1 MKKIVLFLI
10 LLLVV
15 TKVNALELTPNAK
28 SSILMEAST
37 GEVIYKYN
45 ENEKRAPASMTKMMS
60 LIIIMEEIEKGNL
73 KWNEKIK
80 ISENAAS
87 MGGSQIYLE
96 AGESMSVHD
105 LVKGVSMASANDA
118 VVALAE
124 RISGS
129 EAEFVKEMNNQSK
142 KLYLTNTNFKNA
154 TGLDEEG
161 HYSSARDMALIAR
174 ELVKH
179 KKILEFS
186 STYEDYLRQN
196 TNKKFWLVNTNKL
209 IKTYE
214 GMDGLKTGFTQNALY
229 CLTATATR
237 NNMRLIGV
245 VMGEKESKV
254 RNSEMSNM
262 LDYGFNLY
270 EVSTLV
276 KKGKEVG
283 RYTDS
288 KSSSISTDVITKN
301 DINILNKKGSKK
313 RKVSYTVKL
322 SKKELPI
329 KKGEVVGKLIA
340 KENGKDIF
348 KVDVVAG
355 KRIKKANIIELYL
368 RNIGE
373 FINGEY
379 VFNSS
384 N

>member
-1 MKKIVLFLI
+1 MKKILLFIIMFMLFI
-10 LLLVV
+10 
-15 TKVNALELTPNAK
+15 TNSKALTLAPNAK
-28 SSILMEAST
+28 SSILIEAST
-37 GEVIYKYN
+37 GEVIYSNN

-73 KWNEKIK
+73 KWDEKIK
-80 ISENAAS
+80 VSETAAS

-96 AGESMSVHD
+96 AGETMTVHD

-129 EAEFVKEMNNQSK
+129 ESEFVKKMNK
-142 KLYLTNTNFKNA
+142 KAKNLNLTNTYFKNS
-154 TGLDEEG
+154 TGLDEDG
-161 HYSSARDMALIAR
+161 HYSSARDMSLIAR

-214 GMDGLKTGFTQNALY
+214 GMDGLKTGFTQSALY

-254 RNSEMSNM
+254 RNSEMSDM
-262 LDYGFNLY
+262 LDYGFNLFK
-270 EVSTLV
+270 VNNLI
-276 KKGKEVG
+276 KKGEVVG
-283 RYTDS
+283 RYTDN
-288 KSSSISTDVITKN
+288 KSSSISTKVVASD

-313 RKVSYTVKL
+313 RKITYDVIIKQ
-322 SKKELPI
+322 KQLPI
-329 KKGEVVGKLIA
+329 KKGEVVGYLEA
-340 KENGKDIF
+340 KENGHKIF
-348 KVDVVAG
+348 TVDVVTE
-355 KRIKKANIIELYL
+355 KKIKKANIIELFI

-373 FINGEY
+373 FINGE
-379 VFNSS
+379 FFL
-384 N
+384 

>member
-1 MKKIVLFLI
+1 MKKY
-10 LLLVV
+10 LLLLIMLFFIP
-15 TKVNALELTPNAK
+15 KVSALSLAPNAK
-28 SSILMEAST
+28 SAVLIESST
-37 GEVIYKYN
+37 GEIIYSNN

-60 LIIIMEEIEKGNL
+60 LIIIMDEIEKGSL

-105 LVKGVSMASANDA
+105 LVKGISMASANDA

-129 EAEFVKEMNNQSK
+129 EQEFVKEMNNRVK
-142 KLYLTNTNFKNA
+142 KLGLKNTNFKNS

-161 HYSSARDMALIAR
+161 HYSSAMDMALIAK

-229 CLTATATR
+229 CLTATASK

-254 RNSEMSNM
+254 RNSEMSDM

-270 EVSTLV
+270 KVNTLV

-283 RYTDS
+283 KYTDN
-288 KSSSISTDVITKN
+288 KSSSISTKVITN
-301 DINILNKKGSKK
+301 EDINILNKKGSKK
-313 RKVSYTVKL
+313 RKIYYEVKL
-322 SKKELPI
+322 EKKKLPI
-329 KKGEVVGKLIA
+329 KKGTTVGKLIA
-340 KENGKDIF
+340 KENGKEIF
-348 KVDVVAG
+348 KVDVVTER
-355 KRIKKANIIELYL
+355 RIKKANIFELFI

-373 FINGEY
+373 FINGDY
-379 VFNSS
+379 IF
-384 N
+384 

>member
-1 MKKIVLFLI
+1 MKKLLFLLVLFMF
-10 LLLVV
+10 VS
-15 TKVNALELTPNAK
+15 KVNAISLAPNAK

-37 GEVIYKYN
+37 GEIIYMNN

-105 LVKGVSMASANDA
+105 LVKGVSIASANDA

-129 EAEFVKEMNNQSK
+129 EEEFVKKMNSK
-142 KLYLTNTNFKNA
+142 GKELNLNNTNFKNA
-154 TGLDEEG
+154 TGLDEDG
-161 HYSSARDMALIAR
+161 HYSSAKDMAFIAR

-229 CLTATATR
+229 CLTATAKR

-254 RNSEMSNM
+254 RNNEMSDM

-270 EVSTLV
+270 KVNTLV
-276 KKGKEVG
+276 KKGEEVG
-283 RYTDS
+283 KYTDN
-288 KSSSISTDVITKN
+288 KSSSISTKVITKDN
-301 DINILNKKGSKK
+301 IYILNKKGTKK
-313 RKVSYTVKL
+313 RKVVYEVKL
-322 SKKELPI
+322 DKKNLPI
-329 KKGEVVGKLIA
+329 KKGEKVGKLIA
-340 KENGKDIF
+340 KENGKKIF
-348 KVDVVAG
+348 EVDVITE
-355 KRIKKANIIELYL
+355 KRIKKANVIELYL

-373 FINGEY
+373 FINGDY
-379 VFNSS
+379 LLNSS
-384 N
+384 R

>member
-1 MKKIVLFLI
+1 MKKI
-10 LLLVV
+10 LLLLLIILFIP
-15 TKVNALELTPNAK
+15 KVNALSLTPNSK
-28 SSILMEAST
+28 STILIEAST
-37 GEVIYKYN
+37 GEVIYSKN

-60 LIIIMEEIEKGNL
+60 LILIMDEIEKRNL
-73 KWNEKIK
+73 KWDEKIK
-80 ISENAAS
+80 ISDNAAL

-96 AGESMSVHD
+96 AGESMTVQD
-105 LVKGVSMASANDA
+105 LIKGISMASANDA

-129 EAEFVKEMNNQSK
+129 EQEFVKKMNEKSK
-142 KLYLTNTNFKNA
+142 ELGLNNTNFKNA

-161 HYSSARDMALIAR
+161 HYSSAKDMALIAR

-179 KKILEFS
+179 KRILDFS

-229 CLTATATR
+229 CLTATAKK

-245 VMGEKESKV
+245 VMGESDSKV
-254 RNSEMSNM
+254 RNSEMSSL

-270 EVSTLV
+270 KVNRLV
-276 KKGKEVG
+276 KKGQEVG
-283 RYTDS
+283 KYIDN
-288 KSSSISTDVITKN
+288 KSSSISTKVITTS

-313 RKVSYTVKL
+313 GKIVYEVKIN
-322 SKKELPI
+322 KKKLPI
-329 KKGEVVGKLIA
+329 KKGATVGNLIA
-340 KENGKDIF
+340 KENGKEIF
-348 KVDVVAG
+348 RTNVVSS
-355 KRIKKANIIELYL
+355 KKIKKANILELYI

-373 FINGEY
+373 FL
-379 VFNSS
+379 NSDYIF
-384 N
+384 

>member
-1 MKKIVLFLI
+1 MKKICLLFI
-10 LLLVV
+10 MLLFIP
-15 TKVNALELTPNAK
+15 KVSALKLSPNAK

-37 GEVIYKYN
+37 GEIIYSFN

-60 LIIIMEEIEKGNL
+60 LILIMEEIENGNL

-96 AGESMSVHD
+96 AGEIMNVHD
-105 LVKGVSMASANDA
+105 LVKGISMASANDA

-129 EAEFVKEMNNQSK
+129 EEEFVKKMNKRSRD
-142 KLYLTNTNFKNA
+142 LGLTNTNFKNA

-161 HYSSARDMALIAR
+161 HYSSAKDMGLIAK

-209 IKTYE
+209 IKTYP
-214 GMDGLKTGFTQNALY
+214 GMDGLKTGFTENALY

-245 VMGEKESKV
+245 VMGESDSKT
-254 RNSEMSNM
+254 RNSEMSDM
-262 LDYGFNLY
+262 LDYGFNMYKINNL
-270 EVSTLV
+270 L
-276 KKGKEVG
+276 KKGKVVG
-283 RYTDS
+283 KYIDN
-288 KSSSISTDVITKN
+288 KSSSISTKVITN
-301 DINILNKKGSKK
+301 ESINVLNKKGKPKRKITYNIKMSKK
-313 RKVSYTVKL
+313 K
-322 SKKELPI
+322 LPI

-340 KENGKDIF
+340 KENGKKIF
-348 KVDVVAG
+348 ESNVVAS
-355 KRIKKANIIELYL
+355 KRIKKANIVELYL
-368 RNIGE
+368 RYIGE
-373 FINGEY
+373 FIGGY
-379 VFNSS
+379 YIFNSS

>member
-1 MKKIVLFLI
+1 MKKIYLLFI
-10 LLLVV
+10 MLLFIP
-15 TKVNALELTPNAK
+15 KVSALKLSPNAK

-37 GEVIYKYN
+37 GEIIYSYN

-60 LIIIMEEIEKGNL
+60 LILIMEEIEKGNL

-80 ISENAAS
+80 VSENAAS

-96 AGESMSVHD
+96 AGEIMSVHD
-105 LVKGVSMASANDA
+105 LVKGISMASANDA

-129 EAEFVKEMNNQSK
+129 EEEFVKRMNSK
-142 KLYLTNTNFKNA
+142 SKELGLTNTNFKNA

-161 HYSSARDMALIAR
+161 HYSSAKDMGLIAK

-179 KKILEFS
+179 KKVLEFS

-209 IKTYE
+209 IKTYP
-214 GMDGLKTGFTQNALY
+214 GMDGLKTGFTENALY

-245 VMGEKESKV
+245 VMGESDSKT
-254 RNSEMSNM
+254 RNSEMSDM
-262 LDYGFNLY
+262 LDYGFNMYKINNL
-270 EVSTLV
+270 L
-276 KKGKEVG
+276 KKGKVVG
-283 RYTDS
+283 KYIDN
-288 KSSSISTDVITKN
+288 KSSSISTKVITN
-301 DINILNKKGSKK
+301 ESINVLNKKGKPKRKITYNIKMSKK
-313 RKVSYTVKL
+313 K
-322 SKKELPI
+322 LPI

-340 KENGKDIF
+340 KENGKKIF
-348 KVDVVAG
+348 ESNVVAS

-368 RNIGE
+368 RYIGE
-373 FINGEY
+373 FIGGY
-379 VFNSS
+379 YIFNSS

>member
-1 MKKIVLFLI
+1 MKKILFIFIIFIIYTPYVKAVSL
-10 LLLVV
+10 
-15 TKVNALELTPNAK
+15 APNAK
-28 SSILMEAST
+28 SSILVEAST
-37 GEVIYKYN
+37 GEIIYSNN

-60 LIIIMEEIEKGNL
+60 LILIMEEIEKGSL
-73 KWNEKIK
+73 KWDEKIK
-80 ISENAAS
+80 ISETASS

-96 AGESMSVHD
+96 TGELMSVYD
-105 LVKGVSMASANDA
+105 LVKGISIASANDA

-129 EAEFVKEMNNQSK
+129 ETEFVKRMNKRAKSLGLN
-142 KLYLTNTNFKNA
+142 NTYFKNA

-161 HYSSARDMALIAR
+161 HYSSAKDMSIIAR

-214 GMDGLKTGFTQNALY
+214 GMDGLKTGFTENALY

-245 VMGEKESKV
+245 VMGEKTSKI
-254 RNSEMSNM
+254 RNTEMSNM

-270 EVSTLV
+270 KVTSLV
-276 KKGKEVG
+276 KKGEVVG
-283 RYTDS
+283 KYTDN
-288 KSSSISTDVITKN
+288 KSSSISTKVISSN

-313 RKVSYTVKL
+313 RKIKYNVIIKE
-322 SKKELPI
+322 KKLPI
-329 KKGEVVGKLIA
+329 KKGEVVGYLEA
-340 KENGKDIF
+340 KENGNTIF
-348 KVDVVAG
+348 KVDVVSS
-355 KRIKKANIIELYL
+355 KKIKKANIIELYI

-379 VFNSS
+379 I
-384 N
+384 

>member
-1 MKKIVLFLI
+1 MKKLLLFLFMFLFI
-10 LLLVV
+10 SRAY
-15 TKVNALELTPNAK
+15 ALDLASNSK
-28 SSILMEAST
+28 SSILIEAST
-37 GEVIYKYN
+37 GEVIYEKN
-45 ENEKRAPASMTKMMS
+45 EDERRAPASMTKMMS
-60 LIIIMEEIEKGNL
+60 LILIMEEIENGNL

-96 AGESMSVHD
+96 AGEYMTVND
-105 LVKGVSMASANDA
+105 LVKGICMASANDA

-129 EAEFVKEMNNQSK
+129 EDEFVNKMNK
-142 KLYLTNTNFKNA
+142 KARLLNLTNTNFKNA
-154 TGLDEEG
+154 TGLDEDG
-161 HYSSARDMALIAR
+161 HYSSAKDMALIAR

-186 STYEDYLRQN
+186 STFEDYLRQN

-245 VMGEKESKV
+245 VMGEKDSKT
-254 RNSEMSNM
+254 RNKEMSDM

-270 EVSTLV
+270 KVKTIV
-276 KKGKEVG
+276 KKGKVVG
-283 RYTDS
+283 RYEDN
-288 KSSSISTDVITKN
+288 KSSSLSTKVITKE
-301 DINILNKKGSKK
+301 DINVLNKKGSKR
-313 RKVSYTVKL
+313 RKISYDIKI
-322 SKKELPI
+322 KKKMLPI
-329 KKGEVVGKLIA
+329 KKGEVVGKLVA
-340 KENGKDIF
+340 KENGNKIF
-348 KVDVVAG
+348 SVDVVTESDV
-355 KRIKKANIIELYL
+355 KKANIIELYL

-373 FINGEY
+373 FINGNY
-379 VFNSS
+379 LF
-384 N
+384 

>member
-1 MKKIVLFLI
+1 MKKI
-10 LLLVV
+10 LLLFILFFISSNVS
-15 TKVNALELTPNAK
+15 ALTLAPNAK
-28 SSILMEAST
+28 SSILIEAST
-37 GEVIYKYN
+37 GQVIYSNN

-60 LIIIMEEIEKGNL
+60 LILIMEEIENGNL

-96 AGESMSVHD
+96 AGEVMSVQD
-105 LVKGVSMASANDA
+105 LVKGISMASANDA
-118 VVALAE
+118 VVALSE
-124 RISGS
+124 RIAGT
-129 EAEFVKEMNNQSK
+129 EKEFVKKMNHRAKELNLS
-142 KLYLTNTNFKNA
+142 NTYFKNA

-161 HYSSARDMALIAR
+161 HYSSAKDMALIAR

-196 TNKKFWLVNTNKL
+196 SNKKFWLVNTNKL

-229 CLTATATR
+229 CLTATATK

-245 VMGEKESKV
+245 VMGEKDSKI
-254 RNSEMSNM
+254 RNSEMSDM

-270 EVSTLV
+270 KTSTL
-276 KKGKEVG
+276 
-283 RYTDS
+283 
-288 KSSSISTDVITKN
+288 
-301 DINILNKKGSKK
+301 
-313 RKVSYTVKL
+313 
-322 SKKELPI
+322 I
-329 KKGEVVGKLIA
+329 KKGEVVGKYIDNKSSSLSTKVITKEDINILRKKKSKKRNISYRVMINKKKLPINKGEKVGDLILE
-340 KENGKDIF
+340 ENGKTIY
-348 KVDVVAG
+348 KTDVVVS
-355 KRIKKANIIELYL
+355 KRIKKANIVELYI

-373 FINGEY
+373 FINGDY

-384 N
+384 S

>member
-1 MKKIVLFLI
+1 MKKILLFIIMFMLFI
-10 LLLVV
+10 
-15 TKVNALELTPNAK
+15 TNSKALTLAPNAK
-28 SSILMEAST
+28 SSILIEAST
-37 GEVIYKYN
+37 GEVIYSNN

-73 KWNEKIK
+73 KWDEKIK
-80 ISENAAS
+80 VSETAAS

-96 AGESMSVHD
+96 AGETMTVHD

-129 EAEFVKEMNNQSK
+129 ESEFVKKMNK
-142 KLYLTNTNFKNA
+142 KAKNLNLTNTYFKNS

-161 HYSSARDMALIAR
+161 HYSSAKDMSLIAR

-214 GMDGLKTGFTQNALY
+214 GMDGLKTGFTQSALY

-254 RNSEMSNM
+254 RNSEMSDM
-262 LDYGFNLY
+262 LDYGFNLFK
-270 EVSTLV
+270 VNNLI
-276 KKGKEVG
+276 KKGEVVG
-283 RYTDS
+283 RYTDN
-288 KSSSISTDVITKN
+288 KSSSISTKVVASD

-313 RKVSYTVKL
+313 RKITYDVIIKQ
-322 SKKELPI
+322 KQLPI
-329 KKGEVVGKLIA
+329 KKGEVVGYLEA
-340 KENGKDIF
+340 KENGHKIF
-348 KVDVVAG
+348 NVDVVTE
-355 KRIKKANIIELYL
+355 KKIKKANIIELFI

-373 FINGEY
+373 FINGE
-379 VFNSS
+379 FFL
-384 N
+384 

>member
-1 MKKIVLFLI
+1 MKKIYLLFI
-10 LLLVV
+10 MLLFIP
-15 TKVNALELTPNAK
+15 KVSALKLSPNAK

-37 GEVIYKYN
+37 GEVIYSNN

-60 LIIIMEEIEKGNL
+60 LILIMEEIEKGNL

-80 ISENAAS
+80 VSENAAS

-96 AGESMSVHD
+96 AGEIMSVHD
-105 LVKGVSMASANDA
+105 LVKGISMASANDA

-129 EAEFVKEMNNQSK
+129 EDEFVKKMNKRSNE
-142 KLYLTNTNFKNA
+142 LGLTNTYFKNA

-161 HYSSARDMALIAR
+161 HYSSAKDMGLIAR

-209 IKTYE
+209 IKTYP
-214 GMDGLKTGFTQNALY
+214 GMDGLKTGFTEKALY

-245 VMGEKESKV
+245 VMGESDSKT
-254 RNSEMSNM
+254 RNNEMGEM
-262 LDYGFNLY
+262 LDYGFNMYKINSL
-270 EVSTLV
+270 L
-276 KKGKEVG
+276 KKGKVVG
-283 RYTDS
+283 KYIDN
-288 KSSSISTDVITKN
+288 KSSSISTKVITSE
-301 DINILNKKGSKK
+301 DINVLNKKGKSK
-313 RKVSYTVKL
+313 RKITYNVKIT
-322 SKKELPI
+322 KKKLPI
-329 KKGEVVGKLIA
+329 KKGEVVGKLVA
-340 KENGKDIF
+340 KENGKKIF
-348 KVDVVAG
+348 ESNLVTA

-368 RNIGE
+368 RYLGE
-373 FINGEY
+373 FIGGY
-379 VFNSS
+379 YIFNSS
-384 N
+384 I